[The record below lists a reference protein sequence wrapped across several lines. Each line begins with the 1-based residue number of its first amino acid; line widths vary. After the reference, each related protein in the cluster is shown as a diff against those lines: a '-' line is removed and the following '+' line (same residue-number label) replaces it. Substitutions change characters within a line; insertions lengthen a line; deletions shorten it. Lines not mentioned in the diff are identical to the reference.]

1 MNSELTQNILFLLAL
16 IGSFIV
22 YFAIGCFFNPIRKD
36 MHEAKEHSA
45 WPFAIIEI
53 FCICESARHGLFNAY
68 LCDKWNWVNK
78 LVSLSYYKWIILGLM
93 CLALIIFIVRRAGSM
108 FFYEIGMEF
117 ALLILDPICLLTL
130 GAKNRLDTA
139 ATKYVYS
146 GPGIKSYT
154 QAGVP
159 LEVQVRVPSSGGP
172 VSGSPYSSPSSS
184 SSGNSGSEEYV
195 NPWSTD
201 YSDGTDYSQNQS
213 SGFNDVPDYYTHKE
227 NFSSNPGGYATAEYN
242 GQTIYY
248 NPDEGA
254 PMMSGSTSN
263 ESYYGEGE
271 SPF

>member
-16 IGSFIV
+16 IGIFIV

-36 MHEAKEHSA
+36 FHEAKEHSI
-45 WPFAIIEI
+45 WPFAIIEA

-68 LCDKWNWVNK
+68 LCEKWNWVNK
-78 LVSLSYYKWIILGLM
+78 LVSLPFYKWIILGLM
-93 CLALIIFIVRRAGSM
+93 CLALIIFIARRAGSM
-108 FFYEIGMEF
+108 FFFEIGTEF
-117 ALLILDPICLLTL
+117 ALLFLDPICILTL
-130 GAKNRLDTA
+130 GARNRLDTA
-139 ATKYVYS
+139 ATKYKYS
-146 GPGIKSYT
+146 GPEIRSYT

-159 LEVQVRVPSSGGP
+159 IQVRVPGGP
-172 VSGSPYSSPSSS
+172 VPGAGVPMSGSSGSGSSSS
-184 SSGNSGSEEYV
+184 SSGSEEYEST
-195 NPWSTD
+195 WSTD